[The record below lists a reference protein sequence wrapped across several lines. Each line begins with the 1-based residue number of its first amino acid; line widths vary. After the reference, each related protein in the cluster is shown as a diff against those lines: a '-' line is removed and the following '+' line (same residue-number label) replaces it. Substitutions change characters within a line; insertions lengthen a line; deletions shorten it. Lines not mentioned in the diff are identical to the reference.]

1 MKKISNN
8 IFLIMLIF
16 GTLVTISSNSW
27 LGAWMGLEI
36 NLLSFIPLMT
46 DSKKNLLASE
56 SSLKYFLVQAFA
68 SSILMFTI
76 IMLMFFYNNNLLFF
90 NKFNEILILS
100 TLLLKS
106 GAAPFHF
113 WFPEVMEGLSW
124 INGLILMT
132 WQKIAPLM
140 LISYNFMYNF
150 FMISII
156 LSMLVGSL
164 GGLNQVSIRK
174 LMAFSSINH
183 LGWMLLAMMNNEML
197 WLTYF
202 FMYCFLSI
210 SIGLMF
216 NNFKLFYFNQI
227 FNLSIMNPILKLL
240 IFLNLLSLGGL
251 PPFLGF
257 LPKWLV
263 IQNLTNMGQLF
274 MLTISVCLTL
284 ITLYFYLRL
293 SYSIFMLN
301 FQKNSWMLKNNFN
314 IKMTSISLIFNFIS
328 IGGLVMISMIYMIM

>member
-8 IFLIMLIF
+8 IFFITLIF

-36 NLLSFIPLMT
+36 NLLSFIPLMN
-46 DSKKNLLASE
+46 DNKKNLLTSE
-56 SSLKYFLVQAFA
+56 SSLKYFLTQAFA
-68 SSILMFTI
+68 SSILLFAI
-76 IMLMFFYNNNLLFF
+76 IMLMFMYNNNFLL
-90 NKFNEILILS
+90 NNNFNEILILS

-140 LISYNFMYNF
+140 LISYNFIYNF

-156 LSMLVGSL
+156 LSMLIGSL
-164 GGLNQVSIRK
+164 GGLNQTSIRK
-174 LMAFSSINH
+174 LMAFSSISH

-197 WLTYF
+197 WMTYF
-202 FMYCFLSI
+202 LMYSLLSF
-210 SIGLMF
+210 SIVLMF

-227 FNLSIMNPILKLL
+227 FNISMMNPIIKLL

-274 MLTISVCLTL
+274 ILTISVCLTL
-284 ITLYFYLRL
+284 ITLFFYLRL

-301 FQKNSWMLKNNFN
+301 YQKNSWMLKNNYN
-314 IKMTSISLIFNFIS
+314 NKMSSINLMFNFIS
-328 IGGLVMISMIYMIM
+328 ICGLVMIFMIYMIM

>member
-16 GTLVTISSNSW
+16 GTLITISSNSW

>member
-8 IFLIMLIF
+8 IFFITLIF

-36 NLLSFIPLMT
+36 NLLSFIPLMN
-46 DSKKNLLASE
+46 DNKKNLLTSE
-56 SSLKYFLVQAFA
+56 SSLKYFLTQAFA
-68 SSILMFTI
+68 SSILLFAI
-76 IMLMFFYNNNLLFF
+76 IMLMFMYNNNFMLF
-90 NKFNEILILS
+90 NNFNEILILS

-140 LISYNFMYNF
+140 LISYNFIYNF
-150 FMISII
+150 FMMSII
-156 LSMLVGSL
+156 LSMLIGSL
-164 GGLNQVSIRK
+164 GGLNQTSIRK

-197 WLTYF
+197 WMTYF
-202 FMYCFLSI
+202 MMYSLLSI
-210 SIGLMF
+210 SIVLMF

-227 FNLSIMNPILKLL
+227 FNISMMNPIVKLL

-274 MLTISVCLTL
+274 ILTISVCLTL
-284 ITLYFYLRL
+284 ITLFFYLRI

-301 FQKNSWMLKNNFN
+301 YQKNSWMMKNTYNN
-314 IKMTSISLIFNFIS
+314 KMSSINLTLNFIS
-328 IGGLVMISMIYMIM
+328 ICGLVMISMIYMIM

>member
-8 IFLIMLIF
+8 IFFITLIF

-36 NLLSFIPLMT
+36 NLLSFIPLMN
-46 DSKKNLLASE
+46 DNKKNLLTSE
-56 SSLKYFLVQAFA
+56 SSLKYFLTQAFA
-68 SSILMFTI
+68 SSILLFAI
-76 IMLMFFYNNNLLFF
+76 IMLMFFYNSNFLMMNNY
-90 NKFNEILILS
+90 NEILILS
-100 TLLLKS
+100 TLMLKS

-124 INGLILMT
+124 FNSLILMT

-140 LISYNFMYNF
+140 LISYNFIYNF

-156 LSMLVGSL
+156 LSMLIGSL
-164 GGLNQVSIRK
+164 GGLNQTSIRK

-197 WLTYF
+197 WMTYF
-202 FMYCFLSI
+202 LIYSLLSI
-210 SIGLMF
+210 SIVMMF

-227 FNLSIMNPILKLL
+227 FNISLMNPIIKLL

-274 MLTISVCLTL
+274 ILMISVCLTL
-284 ITLYFYLRL
+284 ITLFFYLRL
-293 SYSIFMLN
+293 SYSIYMLN
-301 FQKNSWMLKNNFN
+301 YQKNSWMLKNNYN
-314 IKMTSISLIFNFIS
+314 NKMSSITLLLNFIS
-328 IGGLVMISMIYMIM
+328 ISGLIMIFMIYMIM

>member
-8 IFLIMLIF
+8 IFFITLIF

-36 NLLSFIPLMT
+36 NLLSFIPLMN
-46 DSKKNLLASE
+46 DNKKNLLTSE
-56 SSLKYFLVQAFA
+56 SSLKYFLTQAFA
-68 SSILMFTI
+68 SSILLFAI
-76 IMLMFFYNNNLLFF
+76 IMLMFMYNNNFLL
-90 NKFNEILILS
+90 NNNFNEILILS

-140 LISYNFMYNF
+140 LISYNFIYNF

-156 LSMLVGSL
+156 LSMLIGSL
-164 GGLNQVSIRK
+164 GGLNQTSIRK

-197 WLTYF
+197 WMTYF
-202 FMYCFLSI
+202 LMYSLLSF
-210 SIGLMF
+210 SIVLMF

-227 FNLSIMNPILKLL
+227 FNISMMNPIVKLL

-263 IQNLTNMGQLF
+263 IQNLINMGQLF
-274 MLTISVCLTL
+274 ILTISVCLTL
-284 ITLYFYLRL
+284 ITLFFYLRL

-301 FQKNSWMLKNNFN
+301 YQKNSWMLKNNYN
-314 IKMTSISLIFNFIS
+314 NKMSSINLMFNFIS
-328 IGGLVMISMIYMIM
+328 ICGLVMIFMIYMIM